1 MLFKLEKVLLTKTL
15 FSSFITSIVQETVE
29 QLCRRDYKLNFRLSF
44 LKEIYKPVL
53 SFSDYTKFIKKKEVS
68 PMTVNIKVN
77 YNKTFK
83 NTGKELE
90 IYGR

>member
-1 MLFKLEKVLLTKTL
+1 L
-15 FSSFITSIVQETVE
+15 
-29 QLCRRDYKLNFRLSF
+29 RRFVIASLKLSF

-53 SFSDYTKFIKKKEVS
+53 SFSGYTKFIKKKEVS

>member
-1 MLFKLEKVLLTKTL
+1 M
-15 FSSFITSIVQETVE
+15 
-29 QLCRRDYKLNFRLSF
+29 
-44 LKEIYKPVL
+44 YKPVL
-53 SFSDYTKFIKKKEVS
+53 SFSDYTKFIKKKGVS

-83 NTGKELE
+83 KTGKELE